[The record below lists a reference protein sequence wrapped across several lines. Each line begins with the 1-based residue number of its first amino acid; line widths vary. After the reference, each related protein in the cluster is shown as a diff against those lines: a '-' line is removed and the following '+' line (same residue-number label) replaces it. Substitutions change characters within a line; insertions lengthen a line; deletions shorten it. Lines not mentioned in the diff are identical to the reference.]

1 MEAIIVLCKALMYAA
16 CFLVIITRAFVNA
29 ALFTIRDSFELNDD
43 AEPGDERVCRKR
55 ENIESWS
62 VSMPGAGFL
71 LPYQLGICMALH
83 AHGVPIAHAA
93 GSSSGSLAAALL
105 TLAPHRSKEMSSM
118 VSSYAAQGHGATLS
132 FRLIPK
138 LREILEQILP
148 LDSHTLAT
156 GRLFV
161 SVTRLP
167 DGQNRIISDFDT
179 REELIQV
186 LLASC
191 LFPFYSGI
199 SGICYRGEMYCDG
212 GFTDNQPFPKLAQ
225 PCGVSASQGLISVS
239 PFEGTQ
245 AICPR
250 GICPTD
256 GRILRY
262 AGLDFKMGMANLQR
276 LWHALFPPSREKLEL
291 YFEDGYR
298 DAMDFLEQIKAH

>member
-1 MEAIIVLCKALMYAA
+1 
-16 CFLVIITRAFVNA
+16 
-29 ALFTIRDSFELNDD
+29 
-43 AEPGDERVCRKR
+43 
-55 ENIESWS
+55 
-62 VSMPGAGFL
+62 
-71 LPYQLGICMALH
+71 
-83 AHGVPIAHAA
+83 
-93 GSSSGSLAAALL
+93 
-105 TLAPHRSKEMSSM
+105 MSSM
-118 VSSYAAQGHGATLS
+118 VSSCAVQGHGATLS

-156 GRLFV
+156 GRLFI

-212 GFTDNQPFPKLAQ
+212 GLTDNQPFPKLAQ

-276 LWHALFPPSREKLEL
+276 LWHALFPPSRKKLEL